1 MSAEL
6 TDSMVGEGVSPPPPS
21 SQPPADPGPAES
33 AQAAA
38 PAAGVGTENWIEV
51 ATIKELVRHKKKYVE
66 AAGEQIALFYTGERV
81 YALHDVCIHKQRSLS
96 KGVVMG
102 GQVICPGHQWMFDVD
117 TGWVDEEE
125 RCQPTYEVRVVDD
138 VVYVDPRQRILRQ
151 ED

>member
-1 MSAEL
+1 MSPEL
-6 TDSMVGEGVSPPPPS
+6 TGSLVGEGADPPPPAS
-21 SQPPADPGPAES
+21 EP
-33 AQAAA
+33 
-38 PAAGVGTENWIEV
+38 VGSTDTATLDQWIEV

-66 AAGEQIALFYTGERV
+66 AAGEQIALFYTGEKV
-81 YALHDVCIHKQRSLS
+81 YALHDVCMHKQRSLS

-138 VVYVDPRQRILRQ
+138 VVFVDPRRRILRQ
-151 ED
+151 AD